1 MPERIVLALGGNALQ
16 RPGDET
22 FTEQL
27 QMMKESSQH
36 ILNLVTDGCEL
47 VLTHGNG
54 PQVGRIMLQN
64 ELSLSET
71 PAMPMDVCG
80 AMSQG
85 MIGYGIQ
92 RVMREVLKGAGEER
106 EVASLVTQVLVD
118 RDDPAF
124 KDPSKFVGKFYKEHE
139 VEELQQE
146 RGYVIKKDSN
156 RGFRRVVPSPE
167 PKAIVELDVVKALLE
182 RGVIVITV
190 GGGGIP
196 VVEDGEGFDG
206 VEAVIDKDLASCVLA
221 RDLEAHVLMI
231 LTDVD
236 HIYVNYGREDERPLG
251 QVEVEEI
258 KRYRDEGE
266 FPKGSMLP
274 KVDAAIRFVESKE
287 GRRAIITS
295 LDRAVD
301 AYRGKTGTIIT

>member
-27 QMMKESSQH
+27 QMMKESSQY